1 MATDGGREGAALGG
15 NRGGATLEDL
25 LFTEGRRFDFFQAVA
40 LLEARA
46 EGCRSVGE
54 GAEPAAEAVR
64 LRGAIDLAFP
74 ETEVAG
80 IERPAREGEPAVLT
94 ASFMSLAG
102 ALGPLPPPF
111 AELVYQRAARRDFAL
126 RDFLDIF
133 NHRLLSL
140 VYRIRKRHR
149 IGLGVSSPEQDDA
162 ARYLHALIGLGL
174 PSLRGRLPVSDR
186 ALLMPAAL
194 LAGQVRPMAGLTAL
208 LRHHLG
214 VPVEGVPLTGA
225 YHPIEESDRT
235 AIGPSGRNRGLGQGA
250 ILGRRAWD
258 QEAGFELVVGPLSL
272 EDYLRCLPGGD
283 LLGPLCALTRFYA
296 GEVLS
301 FTVVLRL
308 RAEEAPA
315 ARLGRRHG
323 ARLGTTACLGGG
335 ARRRAPIEK
344 RLRGAALQ
352 QAALRGGG
360 NPNAGSEAAPRSG

>member
-1 MATDGGREGAALGG
+1 MATDGRREGAP
-15 NRGGATLEDL
+15 LEDW
-25 LFTEGRRFDFFQAVA
+25 LFAESRRFDFFQAVA

-54 GAEPAAEAVR
+54 SSEPAAEAVR

-74 ETEVAG
+74 ETDVAG
-80 IERPAREGEPAVLT
+80 IERPAREGEPPVLT

-149 IGLGVSSPEQDDA
+149 IGLGVASPEQDDA
-162 ARYLHALIGLGL
+162 ARYLYALIGLGL

-186 ALLMPAAL
+186 ALLEPAAL
-194 LAGQVRPMAGLTAL
+194 VARELRPMGGLTAL
-208 LRHHLG
+208 LRHHLR
-214 VPVEGVPLTGA
+214 VPIEAAPLTGA

-235 AIGPSGRNRGLGQGA
+235 AIGPSGRNRGLGRGA

-272 EDYLRCLPGGD
+272 RDYVRCLPGGD
-283 LLGPLCALTRFYA
+283 LLEPLCALTRFYA

-301 FTVVLRL
+301 FTVLLRL

-315 ARLGRRHG
+315 ARLGKRHG

-335 ARRRAPIEK
+335 ARRREPIEK
-344 RLRGAALQ
+344 RLRGAALA
-352 QAALRGGG
+352 QACDVNGVDSQARG
-360 NPNAGSEAAPRSG
+360 AAAARAAVGDS

>member
-1 MATDGGREGAALGG
+1 MATDGRREGASLGE
-15 NRGGATLEDL
+15 EDR
-25 LFTEGRRFDFFQAVA
+25 LFAEGRRFDFFQAVA

-54 GAEPAAEAVR
+54 SSEPAAEAVR
-64 LRGAIDLAFP
+64 LRGAIDLAFT
-74 ETEVAG
+74 ETDVAG

-149 IGLGVSSPEQDDA
+149 IGLGVASPEQDDA
-162 ARYLHALIGLGL
+162 ARYLYALIGLGL

-186 ALLMPAAL
+186 ALLEPAAL
-194 LAGQVRPMAGLTAL
+194 VAREVRPIGGLTAL
-208 LRHHLG
+208 LRHHLR
-214 VPVEGVPLTGA
+214 VPIEAAPLTGA

-235 AIGPSGRNRGLGQGA
+235 AIGPSGRNRGLGRGA
-250 ILGRRAWD
+250 LLGRRAWD

-272 EDYLRCLPGGD
+272 RDYVRCLPGGD
-283 LLGPLCALTRFYA
+283 LLEPLCALTRFYA
-296 GEVLS
+296 GEALS
-301 FTVVLRL
+301 FTVLLRL

-323 ARLGTTACLGGG
+323 ARLGATACLGGG
-335 ARRRAPIEK
+335 ARRREPIEK
-344 RLRGAALQ
+344 RLRGAAL
-352 QAALRGGG
+352 RD
-360 NPNAGSEAAPRSG
+360 AGDPDAGLGAAPRSG